1 MTRWGMT
8 LMGAAVIGGSL
19 LAGMPALVG
28 APAQAADVT
37 VGVGPGGIAFGYQ
50 DGYWDR
56 SHNWHA
62 WRDAR
67 EHERWRE
74 ANRDHYYAWHH
85 ERDGD
90 KGWRDHDRYWER
102 R

>member
-1 MTRWGMT
+1 MTRCIKT
-8 LMGAAVIGGSL
+8 LLGAAVVGGSL
-19 LAGMPALVG
+19 LMGVTG
-28 APAQAADVT
+28 VPAQAADVT
-37 VGVGPGGIAFGYQ
+37 VGVGHGGIAFGYQ

-56 SHNWHA
+56 TRNWHA
-62 WRDAR
+62 WQNAQ
-67 EHERWRE
+67 EHERYRE